1 MVLWKY
7 QVGATPTPPYSSIT
21 STERSPIMS
30 IYPCDVVNTNKGV
43 IYVRSSR
50 VGHNLDGGF
59 ITVSGLNADGEMC
72 NNVLVSDL
80 NKNLLL
86 ANASAMDAQ
95 ELFDWERRLENL
107 WKEATG
113 SADDA
118 KALRRYYLNGNASS
132 FSLALNDRASAD
144 KMFKYLDKATEELD
158 IARSWVTSA
167 RYDCLKAFK
176 EFHAGYLANKNATF
190 TERNLG
196 YDYVTLGENRFQ
208 VGGIYRFYFEPEDD
222 YAWGKEAYVKVTGVT
237 HNRAMIT
244 LSGDAS
250 APREGYIGRVQ
261 RSSKLKAVIGDK
273 VFHIKSHLTKP
284 LPIGSF
290 QDIEAYRKVKQYDA
304 STSLGKS
311 LEDIFIDTFS
321 AGEGKPLCL
330 PRRYDLEGNDF
341 WSDSYTELVAEMM
354 NLTSD
359 MLFDI
364 EKSIQK
370 VHWVRD
376 QLDRFYDEVEANLSA
391 RNVD

>member
-1 MVLWKY
+1 
-7 QVGATPTPPYSSIT
+7 
-21 STERSPIMS
+21 MS
-30 IYPCDVVNTNKGV
+30 IYPCDVVNTSKGV

-50 VGHNLDGGF
+50 VEHNLDGGF

-72 NNVLVSDL
+72 NDVPVSDL

-86 ANASAMDAQ
+86 ANASEMDAQ

-107 WKEATG
+107 RKEATG
-113 SADDA
+113 YSHSDDNR
-118 KALRRYYLNGNASS
+118 ALRRYYASTKS
-132 FSLALNDRASAD
+132 PLPFPALNDRASAD
-144 KMFKYLDKATEELD
+144 KMFKYLDEALVELD
-158 IARSWVTSA
+158 ITRSWVTSA
-167 RYDCLKAFK
+167 RYDCLKAFN
-176 EFHAGYLANKNATF
+176 EFHEGYLANKNVTYS
-190 TERNLG
+190 ERNLE
-196 YDYVTLGENRFQ
+196 YDYVTLGENKFQ
-208 VGGIYRFYFEPEDD
+208 VGGIYEFNFDPEDD
-222 YAWGKEAYVKVTGVT
+222 YAWGKDAYVKVTGVT
-237 HNRAMIT
+237 HNRALIT

-261 RSSKLKAVIGDK
+261 RSSKLKVVIEDK
-273 VFHIKSHLTKP
+273 VFHVSSYFVKP

-290 QDIEAYRKVKQYDA
+290 RDIELYRKAKQYAD

-311 LEDIFIDTFS
+311 LENIFIDTFT
-321 AGEGKPLCL
+321 AGDGKPLCL

-391 RNVD
+391 RNADSE

>member
-1 MVLWKY
+1 
-7 QVGATPTPPYSSIT
+7 
-21 STERSPIMS
+21 MS
-30 IYPCDVVNTNKGV
+30 IYPCDVVNTDKGV

-50 VGHNLDGGF
+50 LGHNLDGGF

-72 NNVLVSDL
+72 NDVPVSDL

-86 ANASAMDAQ
+86 ANASEMDAR

-107 WKEATG
+107 RKEATG
-113 SADDA
+113 SADDT
-118 KALRRYYLNGNASS
+118 KALHRYYVNGKASS
-132 FSLALNDRASAD
+132 FSLVLNDRASAD
-144 KMFKYLDKATEELD
+144 KMFKYLDEALTELD
-158 IARSWVTSA
+158 TARSWVTST

-176 EFHAGYLANKNATF
+176 DFHAGYLANKTATF

-208 VGGIYRFYFEPEDD
+208 VGGIYRFEFEPEDD

-261 RSSKLKAVIGDK
+261 RSSKLKVVIGDK
-273 VFHIKSHLTKP
+273 VFHIKPYLMKP

-290 QDIEAYRKVKQYDA
+290 QDIDAYRKAKQYDA

-311 LEDIFIDTFS
+311 LENIFLDTFS

-330 PRRYDLEGNDF
+330 PSHYELEGNDF

-354 NLTSD
+354 NRTSD

-391 RNVD
+391 RNADSK

>member
-1 MVLWKY
+1 MPV
-7 QVGATPTPPYSSIT
+7 
-21 STERSPIMS
+21 
-30 IYPCDVVNTNKGV
+30 YPCDVVNTNKGV

-59 ITVSGLNADGEMC
+59 ITVSGLNADGEML
-72 NNVLVSDL
+72 NDVPVSDL

-86 ANASAMDAQ
+86 ANASVMDAQ
-95 ELFDWERRLENL
+95 ELFDWERRLSNL
-107 WKEATG
+107 RDEALG
-113 SADDA
+113 SPEDA
-118 KALRRYYLNGNASS
+118 NALRCYYVSNKAPTP
-132 FSLALNDRASAD
+132 SLALNDRASAD
-144 KMFKYLDKATEELD
+144 RMFNYLDEALVELD
-158 IARSWVTSA
+158 ITRSWVTSA

-190 TERNLG
+190 SERNLE
-196 YDYVTLGENRFQ
+196 YDYVTLGENKFQ
-208 VGGIYRFYFEPEDD
+208 VGGIYEFNFEPEDD
-222 YAWGKEAYVKVTGVT
+222 YAWGKDAYVKVTGVT

-261 RSSKLKAVIGDK
+261 RSSKLKVVIERSSKLKVVIEDK
-273 VFHIKSHLTKP
+273 VFHVSSYFVKP

-290 QDIEAYRKVKQYDA
+290 QDIELYRKAKQYAD

-311 LEDIFIDTFS
+311 LEGIFLDTFS
-321 AGEGKPLCL
+321 AGDNKPTCL
-330 PRRYDLEGNDF
+330 PSRWKLERNNHF

-354 NLTSD
+354 NHTSD

-364 EKSIQK
+364 ERSIQK
-370 VHWVRD
+370 VYWVRD

-391 RNVD
+391 RKAN

>member
-1 MVLWKY
+1 MPV
-7 QVGATPTPPYSSIT
+7 
-21 STERSPIMS
+21 
-30 IYPCDVVNTNKGV
+30 YPCDVVNTNKGV

-50 VGHNLDGGF
+50 VGHNLEGGF

-72 NNVLVSDL
+72 KDVPVSDL

-86 ANASAMDAQ
+86 ANASEMDAQ
-95 ELFDWERRLENL
+95 ELFDWERRLSNL
-107 WKEATG
+107 RDEALG
-113 SADDA
+113 SPEDA
-118 KALRRYYLNGNASS
+118 NALRCYYVSNKAPTP
-132 FSLALNDRASAD
+132 SLALNDRASAD
-144 KMFKYLDKATEELD
+144 RMFNYLDEALVELD
-158 IARSWVTSA
+158 ITRSWVTSA

-190 TERNLG
+190 SERNLE
-196 YDYVTLGENRFQ
+196 YDYVTLGENKFQ
-208 VGGIYRFYFEPEDD
+208 VGGIYRFNFEPEDD

-261 RSSKLKAVIGDK
+261 RSSKLKVVIEDK
-273 VFHIKSHLTKP
+273 VFHVSSYFVKP

-290 QDIEAYRKVKQYDA
+290 QDIETYRKAKQYDA

-311 LEDIFIDTFS
+311 LENIFIDTFT

-330 PRRYDLEGNDF
+330 PRRYDLEGNGF

-354 NLTSD
+354 NHTSD

-391 RNVD
+391 RNADSE

>member
-1 MVLWKY
+1 MPV
-7 QVGATPTPPYSSIT
+7 
-21 STERSPIMS
+21 
-30 IYPCDVVNTNKGV
+30 YPCDVVNTNKGV
-43 IYVRSSR
+43 IYVRYSR
-50 VGHNLDGGF
+50 LGHNLDGGF

-72 NNVLVSDL
+72 NGVPVNDL

-86 ANASAMDAQ
+86 ANASEMDAQ

-107 WKEATG
+107 RKEATG
-113 SADDA
+113 YSRSDDNR
-118 KALRRYYLNGNASS
+118 ALRRYYASTKS
-132 FSLALNDRASAD
+132 PLPFPVLNDRASAD
-144 KMFKYLDKATEELD
+144 KMFKYLDEALTELD
-158 IARSWVTSA
+158 TARSWVTST
-167 RYDCLKAFK
+167 RYGCLKSFE

-190 TERNLG
+190 TERNLE
-196 YDYVTLGENRFQ
+196 YDYVTLGENKFQ
-208 VGGIYRFYFEPEDD
+208 VGGIYRFEFEPEDD
-222 YAWGKEAYVKVTGVT
+222 YVWGKEAYVKVTGVT
-237 HNRAMIT
+237 HNRALIT

-261 RSSKLKAVIGDK
+261 RSSKLKVVIGDK
-273 VFHIKSHLTKP
+273 VFHINSYFMKP

-290 QDIEAYRKVKQYDA
+290 QDIELYRKATQYDA

-311 LEDIFIDTFS
+311 LENIFIDTFS

-330 PRRYDLEGNDF
+330 PRHYDLEGKDF

-364 EKSIQK
+364 ERSIQK

-391 RNVD
+391 RNADSK

>member
-1 MVLWKY
+1 MEVSGGCY
-7 QVGATPTPPYSSIT
+7 AYTYSSIT
-21 STERSPIMS
+21 STERSPIMP

-50 VGHNLDGGF
+50 LGHNLDGGF
-59 ITVSGLNADGEMC
+59 ITVSGLNGDGKMLKD
-72 NNVLVSDL
+72 VPVSDL

-86 ANASAMDAQ
+86 ANASEMDAQ

-107 WKEATG
+107 WKEAIG
-113 SADDA
+113 SAGDTR
-118 KALRRYYLNGNASS
+118 ALCRYYVTGKASS
-132 FSLALNDRASAD
+132 FFPALNDRASAD
-144 KMFKYLDKATEELD
+144 KMFKYLDEALVELD

-176 EFHAGYLANKNATF
+176 EFHAGYLANKNVTYS
-190 TERNLG
+190 ERKLEH
-196 YDYVTLGENRFQ
+196 DYVTLGENKFQ
-208 VGGIYRFYFEPEDD
+208 EGGIYRFEFEPEDD

-273 VFHIKSHLTKP
+273 VFHIKSYFMKP

-311 LEDIFIDTFS
+311 LENIFIDTFT

-330 PRRYDLEGNDF
+330 PDRYDLEGNNF
-341 WSDSYTELVAEMM
+341 WSDNYPDLVAEMM
-354 NLTSD
+354 NLTTD

-376 QLDRFYDEVEANLSA
+376 QLDRFYAEVEANLSS
-391 RNVD
+391 RNADSK

>member
-1 MVLWKY
+1 MY
-7 QVGATPTPPYSSIT
+7 QVGATPTHIPLLPLLKGHL
-21 STERSPIMS
+21 MS

-50 VGHNLDGGF
+50 VVHNLDGGF
-59 ITVSGLNADGEMC
+59 ITVSGLNGDGEMLKD
-72 NNVLVSDL
+72 VPVSDL

-86 ANASAMDAQ
+86 ANASEMDAQ

-107 WKEATG
+107 RKEATG
-113 SADDA
+113 YSYSDDNR
-118 KALRRYYLNGNASS
+118 ALRRYYASTKS
-132 FSLALNDRASAD
+132 PLPFPALNDRASAD
-144 KMFKYLDKATEELD
+144 KMFKYLDEALTELD
-158 IARSWVTSA
+158 TARSWVTST
-167 RYDCLKAFK
+167 RYDCLKSFK
-176 EFHAGYLANKNATF
+176 EFHAGYLASKNVTF
-190 TERNLG
+190 TERNLE
-196 YDYVTLGENRFQ
+196 YDYVALNGSRFQ
-208 VGGIYRFYFEPEDD
+208 VGGIYRFDFEPEDD

-237 HNRAMIT
+237 HNRALIT

-261 RSSKLKAVIGDK
+261 RSSKLKVVIEDK
-273 VFHIKSHLTKP
+273 VFHVSSYFMKP

-290 QDIEAYRKVKQYDA
+290 QDIEAYRKATQYDA

-311 LEDIFIDTFS
+311 LENIFIDTFS

-330 PRRYDLEGNDF
+330 PRHYDLEGKDF

-376 QLDRFYDEVEANLSA
+376 QLDRFYNEVEANLSA
-391 RNVD
+391 RNADSK

>member
-1 MVLWKY
+1 MEVSGGCY
-7 QVGATPTPPYSSIT
+7 AYTYSSIT
-21 STERSPIMS
+21 STERSPIMP

-43 IYVRSSR
+43 IYVRYSR
-50 VGHNLDGGF
+50 LGHNLDGGF
-59 ITVSGLNADGEMC
+59 ITVSGLNADGEML
-72 NNVLVSDL
+72 NDVPVSDL

-86 ANASAMDAQ
+86 ANASVMDAQ
-95 ELFDWERRLENL
+95 ELFDWERRLSNL
-107 WKEATG
+107 RDEALG
-113 SADDA
+113 SPEDA
-118 KALRRYYLNGNASS
+118 NALRCYYVSNKAPTP
-132 FSLALNDRASAD
+132 SLALNDRASAD
-144 KMFKYLDKATEELD
+144 RMFNYLDEALVELD
-158 IARSWVTSA
+158 ITRSWVTSA

-190 TERNLG
+190 SERNLE
-196 YDYVTLGENRFQ
+196 YDYVTLGENKFQ
-208 VGGIYRFYFEPEDD
+208 VGGIYRFNFEPEDD

-261 RSSKLKAVIGDK
+261 RSSKLKVVIEDK
-273 VFHIKSHLTKP
+273 VFHVSSYFVKP

-290 QDIEAYRKVKQYDA
+290 QDIETYRKAKQYDA

-311 LEDIFIDTFS
+311 LENIFIDTFT

-330 PRRYDLEGNDF
+330 PRRYDLEGNGF

-354 NLTSD
+354 NHTSD

-391 RNVD
+391 RNADSE

>member
-1 MVLWKY
+1 MPV
-7 QVGATPTPPYSSIT
+7 
-21 STERSPIMS
+21 
-30 IYPCDVVNTNKGV
+30 YPCDVVNTNKGV

-59 ITVSGLNADGEMC
+59 ITVSGLNGDGEMLKD
-72 NNVLVSDL
+72 VPVSDL
-80 NKNLLL
+80 SKNLLL
-86 ANASAMDAQ
+86 SSASEMEAQ

-107 WKEATG
+107 RKEATG
-113 SADDA
+113 YSHSDDNR
-118 KALRRYYLNGNASS
+118 ALRRYYASTKS
-132 FSLALNDRASAD
+132 PLPFPALNDRTSAD
-144 KMFKYLDKATEELD
+144 KMFKYLDEALAELD
-158 IARSWVTSA
+158 TARSWVTSA
-167 RYDCLKAFK
+167 RYGCLKAFK
-176 EFHAGYLANKNATF
+176 EFHAGYLVNKNVTF
-190 TERNLG
+190 GERNLC
-196 YDYVTLGENRFQ
+196 YDYVTLGENKFQ
-208 VGGIYRFYFEPEDD
+208 VGGIYRFEFEPEDD

-244 LSGDAS
+244 LSGDAG

-273 VFHIKSHLTKP
+273 VFHIKSYFMKP

-290 QDIEAYRKVKQYDA
+290 QDIEAYRKAKQYAD

-311 LEDIFIDTFS
+311 LENIFIDTFT
-321 AGEGKPLCL
+321 AGDGKPLCL
-330 PRRYDLEGNDF
+330 PRRYDLEGNGF

-354 NLTSD
+354 NHTSD

-376 QLDRFYDEVEANLSA
+376 QLDRFYNEVEVNLSA
-391 RNVD
+391 RNADSE

>member
-1 MVLWKY
+1 MEVSGGCY
-7 QVGATPTPPYSSIT
+7 AYTYSSIT
-21 STERSPIMS
+21 STERSPIMPV
-30 IYPCDVVNTNKGV
+30 YPCDVVNTNKGV

-59 ITVSGLNADGEMC
+59 ITVSGLNADGEML
-72 NNVLVSDL
+72 NDVPVSDL

-86 ANASAMDAQ
+86 ANASVMDAQ
-95 ELFDWERRLENL
+95 ELFDWERRLLNL
-107 WKEATG
+107 RDEALG
-113 SADDA
+113 SPEDA
-118 KALRRYYLNGNASS
+118 NALHCYYVSNKAPTP
-132 FSLALNDRASAD
+132 SLALNDRTSAD
-144 KMFKYLDKATEELD
+144 KMFNYLDKALVELD
-158 IARSWVTSA
+158 TTRSWVTSA

-190 TERNLG
+190 SERNLE
-196 YDYVTLGENRFQ
+196 YDYVTLGENKFQ
-208 VGGIYRFYFEPEDD
+208 VGGIYRFNFEPEDD

-261 RSSKLKAVIGDK
+261 RSSKLKVVIEDK
-273 VFHIKSHLTKP
+273 VFHVSSYFVKP

-290 QDIEAYRKVKQYDA
+290 QDIETYRKAKQYDA

-311 LEDIFIDTFS
+311 LENIFIDTFT

-354 NLTSD
+354 NHTSD

-391 RNVD
+391 RNADSE

>member
-1 MVLWKY
+1 
-7 QVGATPTPPYSSIT
+7 
-21 STERSPIMS
+21 MS
-30 IYPCDVVNTNKGV
+30 VYPCDVVNTNKGV

-59 ITVSGLNADGEMC
+59 IAVSGLNGDGEMLKD
-72 NNVLVSDL
+72 VLVSDL

-86 ANASAMDAQ
+86 ANASVMDAQ

-118 KALRRYYLNGNASS
+118 KALHRYFVNGKASS

-144 KMFKYLDKATEELD
+144 KMFKYLDEALVELD
-158 IARSWVTSA
+158 IARPWVTSA
-167 RYDCLKAFK
+167 RYDCLKSFK

-196 YDYVTLGENRFQ
+196 YDYVTLGENKFQ
-208 VGGIYRFYFEPEDD
+208 VGGIYRFEFEPEDD

-261 RSSKLKAVIGDK
+261 RSSKLKVVIGDK
-273 VFHIKSHLTKP
+273 VFHIKSYLMKP

-290 QDIEAYRKVKQYDA
+290 QDIELYRKAKQYAD
-304 STSLGKS
+304 STPLGKS
-311 LEDIFIDTFS
+311 LENIFIDTFT
-321 AGEGKPLCL
+321 AGDGKPLCL

-376 QLDRFYDEVEANLSA
+376 QLDRFYNEVEANLTA
-391 RNVD
+391 RNAD

>member
-1 MVLWKY
+1 MPV
-7 QVGATPTPPYSSIT
+7 
-21 STERSPIMS
+21 
-30 IYPCDVVNTNKGV
+30 YPCDVVNTNKGV
-43 IYVRSSR
+43 IYVRSSM
-50 VGHNLDGGF
+50 VAHNLDGGF
-59 ITVSGLNADGEMC
+59 ITVSGLNADGEML
-72 NNVLVSDL
+72 NDVPVSDL

-86 ANASAMDAQ
+86 ANASEMDAQ
-95 ELFDWERRLENL
+95 ELFDWERRLSNL
-107 WKEATG
+107 RDEALG
-113 SADDA
+113 SPEDA
-118 KALRRYYLNGNASS
+118 KALRCYYVSNEAPTP
-132 FSLALNDRASAD
+132 SLALNDRASAD
-144 KMFKYLDKATEELD
+144 RMFNYLDEALVELD
-158 IARSWVTSA
+158 ITRSWVTSA

-190 TERNLG
+190 SERNLE
-196 YDYVTLGENRFQ
+196 YDYVTLGENKFQ
-208 VGGIYRFYFEPEDD
+208 VGGIYRFNFEPEDD

-261 RSSKLKAVIGDK
+261 RSSKLKVVIEDK
-273 VFHIKSHLTKP
+273 VFHVSSYFVKP

-290 QDIEAYRKVKQYDA
+290 QDIELYRKAKQYAD

-311 LEDIFIDTFS
+311 LEGIFLDTFS
-321 AGEGKPLCL
+321 AGDNKPTCL
-330 PRRYDLEGNDF
+330 PSRWKLERNNHF

-354 NLTSD
+354 NHTSD

-364 EKSIQK
+364 ERSIQK

-391 RNVD
+391 RKAN

>member
-1 MVLWKY
+1 MEVSGGCY
-7 QVGATPTPPYSSIT
+7 AYTYSSIT
-21 STERSPIMS
+21 STERSPIMP

-50 VGHNLDGGF
+50 VGHNLEGGF
-59 ITVSGLNADGEMC
+59 ITVSGLNADGEML
-72 NNVLVSDL
+72 NDVPVSDL

-86 ANASAMDAQ
+86 ANASVMDAQ
-95 ELFDWERRLENL
+95 ELFDWERRLSNL
-107 WKEATG
+107 RDEALG
-113 SADDA
+113 SPEDA
-118 KALRRYYLNGNASS
+118 NALRCYYVSNKAPTP
-132 FSLALNDRASAD
+132 SLALNDRASAD
-144 KMFKYLDKATEELD
+144 RMFNYLDEALVELD
-158 IARSWVTSA
+158 ITRSWVTSA

-190 TERNLG
+190 SERNLE
-196 YDYVTLGENRFQ
+196 YDYVTLGENKFQ
-208 VGGIYRFYFEPEDD
+208 VGGIYRFNFEPEDD

-261 RSSKLKAVIGDK
+261 RSSKLKVVIEDK
-273 VFHIKSHLTKP
+273 VFHVSSYFVKP

-290 QDIEAYRKVKQYDA
+290 QDIETYRKAKQYDA

-311 LEDIFIDTFS
+311 LENIFIDTFT

-330 PRRYDLEGNDF
+330 PRRYDLEGNGF

-354 NLTSD
+354 NHTSD

-391 RNVD
+391 RNADSE

>member
-1 MVLWKY
+1 MPV
-7 QVGATPTPPYSSIT
+7 
-21 STERSPIMS
+21 
-30 IYPCDVVNTNKGV
+30 YPCDVVNTNKGV

-50 VGHNLDGGF
+50 VGHNLEGGF
-59 ITVSGLNADGEMC
+59 ITVSGLNGDGKMLKD
-72 NNVLVSDL
+72 VPVSDL

-86 ANASAMDAQ
+86 ANASEMDAQ
-95 ELFDWERRLENL
+95 ELFDWERRLLNL
-107 WKEATG
+107 RDEALG
-113 SADDA
+113 SPEDA
-118 KALRRYYLNGNASS
+118 NALHCYYVSNKAPTP
-132 FSLALNDRASAD
+132 SLALNDRTSAD
-144 KMFKYLDKATEELD
+144 KMFNYLDEALAELD
-158 IARSWVTSA
+158 TTRSWVTSA
-167 RYDCLKAFK
+167 RYDCLKAFN
-176 EFHAGYLANKNATF
+176 EFHEGYLANKNVTYS
-190 TERNLG
+190 ERNLE
-196 YDYVTLGENRFQ
+196 YDYVTLGEHKFQ
-208 VGGIYRFYFEPEDD
+208 VGGIYRFEFEPEDD

-237 HNRAMIT
+237 HNRALIT

-261 RSSKLKAVIGDK
+261 RSSKLKVVIEDK
-273 VFHIKSHLTKP
+273 VFHISSYFVKP

-290 QDIEAYRKVKQYDA
+290 QDIETYRKAKQYDA

-311 LEDIFIDTFS
+311 LENIFIDTFT

-330 PRRYDLEGNDF
+330 PRRYDLEGNGF

-354 NLTSD
+354 NHTSD

-391 RNVD
+391 RNADSE

>member
-1 MVLWKY
+1 MSVYPRDAVL
-7 QVGATPTPPYSSIT
+7 TH
-21 STERSPIMS
+21 
-30 IYPCDVVNTNKGV
+30 KGV

-50 VGHNLDGGF
+50 VEHNLDGGF
-59 ITVSGLNADGEMC
+59 IAVSGLNGDGEMLKD
-72 NNVLVSDL
+72 VPVSDL

-86 ANASAMDAQ
+86 ANASEMDAQ

-107 WKEATG
+107 RKEATG
-113 SADDA
+113 YSRSDDNR
-118 KALRRYYLNGNASS
+118 ALRRYYVNGTASS
-132 FSLALNDRASAD
+132 FSLVLNDRASAN
-144 KMFKYLDKATEELD
+144 KMFKYLDKALTELD
-158 IARSWVTSA
+158 TARSWVTSA

-196 YDYVTLGENRFQ
+196 YDYVTLGENKFQ
-208 VGGIYRFYFEPEDD
+208 VGGIYRFEFEPEDD

-237 HNRAMIT
+237 HNRALIT

-261 RSSKLKAVIGDK
+261 RSSKLKVVIGDK
-273 VFHIKSHLTKP
+273 VFHIKSYFVKP

-311 LEDIFIDTFS
+311 LENIFIDRFS
-321 AGEGKPLCL
+321 AGEDKPLCL
-330 PRRYDLEGNDF
+330 PRRYDFEGKDF

-364 EKSIQK
+364 EKSIQT

-376 QLDRFYDEVEANLSA
+376 QLDRFYNEVEANLST
-391 RNVD
+391 RNADSK

>member
-1 MVLWKY
+1 MPV
-7 QVGATPTPPYSSIT
+7 
-21 STERSPIMS
+21 
-30 IYPCDVVNTNKGV
+30 YPCDVVNTNKGV

-50 VGHNLDGGF
+50 VEHNLDGGF
-59 ITVSGLNADGEMC
+59 ITVSGLNADGEML
-72 NNVLVSDL
+72 NDVPVSDL

-86 ANASAMDAQ
+86 ANASVMDAQ
-95 ELFDWERRLENL
+95 ELFDWERRLSNL
-107 WKEATG
+107 RDEALGTPE
-113 SADDA
+113 DA
-118 KALRRYYLNGNASS
+118 NALRCYYVSNKAPTP
-132 FSLALNDRASAD
+132 SLALNDRASAD
-144 KMFKYLDKATEELD
+144 RMFNYLDEALVELD
-158 IARSWVTSA
+158 ITRSWVTSA

-190 TERNLG
+190 SERNLE
-196 YDYVTLGENRFQ
+196 YDYVTLGENKFQ
-208 VGGIYRFYFEPEDD
+208 VGGIYEFNFEPEDD
-222 YAWGKEAYVKVTGVT
+222 YAWGKDAYVKVTGVT

-261 RSSKLKAVIGDK
+261 RSSKLKVVIEDK
-273 VFHIKSHLTKP
+273 VFHVSSYFVKP

-290 QDIEAYRKVKQYDA
+290 QDIELYRKAKQYAD

-311 LEDIFIDTFS
+311 LEGIFLDTFT

-330 PRRYDLEGNDF
+330 PRRYDLEGNGF

-354 NLTSD
+354 NHTSD

-391 RNVD
+391 RNADSE

>member
-1 MVLWKY
+1 MNVL
-7 QVGATPTPPYSSIT
+7 GSCEATTLILCA

-59 ITVSGLNADGEMC
+59 ITVSGLNGDGEMLKD
-72 NNVLVSDL
+72 VPVSDL

-113 SADDA
+113 SADDT
-118 KALRRYYLNGNASS
+118 KALCRYYLNGNASS

-167 RYDCLKAFK
+167 RYDCLKSFK
-176 EFHAGYLANKNATF
+176 EFHAGYLASKNVTF
-190 TERNLG
+190 SERNLE
-196 YDYVTLGENRFQ
+196 YDYVTLNGSRFQ
-208 VGGIYRFYFEPEDD
+208 VGGIYRFDFEPEDD

-237 HNRAMIT
+237 HNRALIT

-273 VFHIKSHLTKP
+273 VFHIKSYFMKP

-290 QDIEAYRKVKQYDA
+290 QDIEAYRKATQYDA

-311 LEDIFIDTFS
+311 LENIFIDTFS

-330 PRRYDLEGNDF
+330 PRHYDLEGKDF

-354 NLTSD
+354 NHTSD

-376 QLDRFYDEVEANLSA
+376 QLDRFYNEVEANLSA
-391 RNVD
+391 RNADSK

>member
-1 MVLWKY
+1 
-7 QVGATPTPPYSSIT
+7 
-21 STERSPIMS
+21 MS
-30 IYPCDVVNTNKGV
+30 VYPRDVVLTKKGV
-43 IYVRSSR
+43 IYVHSTKVER
-50 VGHNLDGGF
+50 NLDGGF
-59 ITVSGLNADGEMC
+59 ITVSGLNGDGEMC
-72 NNVLVSDL
+72 KDVPVSNL

-86 ANASAMDAQ
+86 ANASEMDAQ

-107 WKEATG
+107 RKEATG

-118 KALRRYYLNGNASS
+118 KALCRYYASIKS
-132 FSLALNDRASAD
+132 PLLFLALNDRASAD
-144 KMFKYLDKATEELD
+144 KMFKYLDEALVELD
-158 IARSWVTSA
+158 TARSWVASA
-167 RYDCLKAFK
+167 RYDCLKAFN
-176 EFHAGYLANKNATF
+176 EFHAGYLANKNVAF

-196 YDYVTLGENRFQ
+196 YDYVTLGENKFQ

-222 YAWGKEAYVKVTGVT
+222 YAWDKEAYVKVTGVT
-237 HNRAMIT
+237 HDRALIT

-261 RSSKLKAVIGDK
+261 RSSDLKAVIGDK
-273 VFHIKSHLTKP
+273 VFIIKSYFMKP

-290 QDIEAYRKVKQYDA
+290 QDIEAYRKVEQYDA

-311 LEDIFIDTFS
+311 LENIFIDAFS

-341 WSDSYTELVAEMM
+341 WSDSYPEFVAEMM
-354 NLTSD
+354 NLTTD

-370 VHWVRD
+370 IHWVRD
-376 QLDRFYDEVEANLSA
+376 QLDRFYNEVEVNLSV
-391 RNVD
+391 RNADSK

>member
-1 MVLWKY
+1 
-7 QVGATPTPPYSSIT
+7 
-21 STERSPIMS
+21 MS

-50 VGHNLDGGF
+50 VEHNLDGGF
-59 ITVSGLNADGEMC
+59 ITVSGLNGDGEMC

-86 ANASAMDAQ
+86 TNASKMDAQ

-107 WKEATG
+107 WNEATG
-113 SADDA
+113 SADDT
-118 KALRRYYLNGNASS
+118 KALHRYYVNGKASS
-132 FSLALNDRASAD
+132 FFPTLNDRASAG
-144 KMFKYLDKATEELD
+144 KMFKYLDKALAELD
-158 IARSWVTSA
+158 VARSWVTSA
-167 RYDCLKAFK
+167 RYGCLKSFK
-176 EFHAGYLANKNATF
+176 EFHAGYLANKNVTF
-190 TERNLG
+190 SERNFV
-196 YDYVTLGENRFQ
+196 YDYVTLGENKFQ
-208 VGGIYRFYFEPEDD
+208 VGGIYRFDFEPEDD
-222 YAWGKEAYVKVTGVT
+222 YGYGKEAYVKVTGVT
-237 HNRAMIT
+237 HNRALIT

-273 VFHIKSHLTKP
+273 VFHIKSYFMKP

-290 QDIEAYRKVKQYDA
+290 QDIEAYRKATQYDA

-311 LEDIFIDTFS
+311 LENIFIDTFT

-330 PRRYDLEGNDF
+330 PRRYDLEGNGF

-354 NLTSD
+354 NHTSD

-376 QLDRFYDEVEANLSA
+376 QLDRFYDEVEANLSS
-391 RNVD
+391 RNADSK

>member
-1 MVLWKY
+1 MPV
-7 QVGATPTPPYSSIT
+7 
-21 STERSPIMS
+21 
-30 IYPCDVVNTNKGV
+30 YPCDVVNTNKGV

-72 NNVLVSDL
+72 KDVLVSDL

-86 ANASAMDAQ
+86 ANASEMDAQ

-107 WKEATG
+107 RKEATG
-113 SADDA
+113 YSHSDDNR
-118 KALRRYYLNGNASS
+118 ALRRYYVNGKASS
-132 FSLALNDRASAD
+132 FSLVLNDRASAD
-144 KMFKYLDKATEELD
+144 KMFKYLDEALTELD
-158 IARSWVTSA
+158 TARSWVTSA

-190 TERNLG
+190 TERNLE
-196 YDYVTLGENRFQ
+196 YDYVALNGSRFQ
-208 VGGIYRFYFEPEDD
+208 VGGIYCFDFEPEDD

-237 HNRAMIT
+237 HNRALIT

-273 VFHIKSHLTKP
+273 VFHIKSYFMKP

-290 QDIEAYRKVKQYDA
+290 QDIETYRKAKQYDA

-311 LEDIFIDTFS
+311 LENIFIDTFT

-330 PRRYDLEGNDF
+330 PRRYDLEGNGF

-354 NLTSD
+354 NHTSG

-391 RNVD
+391 RNADSK

>member
-1 MVLWKY
+1 
-7 QVGATPTPPYSSIT
+7 
-21 STERSPIMS
+21 MS
-30 IYPCDVVNTNKGV
+30 VYPCDVVNTNKGV

-59 ITVSGLNADGEMC
+59 ITVSGLNGDGEMLKD
-72 NNVLVSDL
+72 VLVSDL

-86 ANASAMDAQ
+86 ANASEMDAQ

-107 WKEATG
+107 LKEATG
-113 SADDA
+113 YSRSDDNR
-118 KALRRYYLNGNASS
+118 ALRRYYASTKS
-132 FSLALNDRASAD
+132 PLPFPVLNDRASAD
-144 KMFKYLDKATEELD
+144 KIFKYLDKVLVELD

-167 RYDCLKAFK
+167 RYDCLKAFN
-176 EFHAGYLANKNATF
+176 EFHAGYLANKNVTF

-196 YDYVTLGENRFQ
+196 YDYVTLGENKFQ
-208 VGGIYRFYFEPEDD
+208 VGGIYRFDFVPEDD

-237 HNRAMIT
+237 HNRALIT

-261 RSSKLKAVIGDK
+261 RSSDLKAVIGDK
-273 VFHIKSHLTKP
+273 VFIIKSYFMKP

-290 QDIEAYRKVKQYDA
+290 QDIEAYRKVEQYDA

-311 LEDIFIDTFS
+311 LENIFIDTFS

-330 PRRYDLEGNDF
+330 PRRYDLEGNGF

-370 VHWVRD
+370 IHWVRD
-376 QLDRFYDEVEANLSA
+376 QLDRFYNEVEANLTA
-391 RNVD
+391 RNTDSK

>member
-1 MVLWKY
+1 MPV
-7 QVGATPTPPYSSIT
+7 
-21 STERSPIMS
+21 
-30 IYPCDVVNTNKGV
+30 YPRDVVNTSKGV

-59 ITVSGLNADGEMC
+59 ITVSGLNGKGEMC
-72 NNVLVSDL
+72 KDVPVSNL

-86 ANASAMDAQ
+86 ANASEMDAQ

-107 WKEATG
+107 WKEARG
-113 SADDA
+113 SADDT
-118 KALRRYYLNGNASS
+118 KALRHYYVNGKASLS
-132 FSLALNDRASAD
+132 FSALNDRASAD
-144 KMFKYLDKATEELD
+144 KMFKYLDEALVELD
-158 IARSWVTSA
+158 VARSWVTSA
-167 RYDCLKAFK
+167 RYDCLKAFN
-176 EFHAGYLANKNATF
+176 EFQAGYLANKNATF
-190 TERNLG
+190 SDERNLE
-196 YDYVTLGENRFQ
+196 YDYVTLGENKFQ
-208 VGGIYRFYFEPEDD
+208 VGGIYRFEFEPEDD

-261 RSSKLKAVIGDK
+261 RSSKLKVVIGDK
-273 VFHIKSHLTKP
+273 VFHIKTYLMKP

-290 QDIEAYRKVKQYDA
+290 QDIELYRKAKQYAD
-304 STSLGKS
+304 STPLGKS
-311 LEDIFIDTFS
+311 LENIFIDTFT
-321 AGEGKPLCL
+321 AGDGKPLCL

-376 QLDRFYDEVEANLSA
+376 QLDRFYNEVEANLTA
-391 RNVD
+391 RNAD

>member
-1 MVLWKY
+1 
-7 QVGATPTPPYSSIT
+7 
-21 STERSPIMS
+21 MS
-30 IYPCDVVNTNKGV
+30 IYACDVVNTSKGV

-59 ITVSGLNADGEMC
+59 ITVSGLNGDGEMLKD
-72 NNVLVSDL
+72 VPVSDL

-86 ANASAMDAQ
+86 ANASEMDAQ

-107 WKEATG
+107 RKEATG
-113 SADDA
+113 YSRSDDNR
-118 KALRRYYLNGNASS
+118 ALRRYYASTKS
-132 FSLALNDRASAD
+132 PLPFPALNDRASAD
-144 KMFKYLDKATEELD
+144 KMFKYLDEALTELD
-158 IARSWVTSA
+158 TARSWVTST
-167 RYDCLKAFK
+167 RYDCHKLFK
-176 EFHAGYLANKNATF
+176 EFHAGYLASKNVTF
-190 TERNLG
+190 SERNLE
-196 YDYVTLGENRFQ
+196 YDYVTLGENKFQ
-208 VGGIYRFYFEPEDD
+208 VGGIYRFEFEPEDD

-237 HNRAMIT
+237 HNRALIT

-261 RSSKLKAVIGDK
+261 RSSKLKVVIEDK
-273 VFHIKSHLTKP
+273 VFHVSSYFMKP

-290 QDIEAYRKVKQYDA
+290 QDIELYRKVKQYDA
-304 STSLGKS
+304 STSLNES
-311 LEDIFIDTFS
+311 LENIFIDTFS

-330 PRRYDLEGNDF
+330 PRRYDLEGKDF

-376 QLDRFYDEVEANLSA
+376 QLDRFYNEVEANLSA
-391 RNVD
+391 RNADSK

>member
-1 MVLWKY
+1 
-7 QVGATPTPPYSSIT
+7 
-21 STERSPIMS
+21 MS
-30 IYPCDVVNTNKGV
+30 VYPCDVVNTDKGV

-50 VGHNLDGGF
+50 LGHNLDGGF
-59 ITVSGLNADGEMC
+59 ITVSGLNGDGEMLKD
-72 NNVLVSDL
+72 VLVSDL

-86 ANASAMDAQ
+86 ANASVMDAQ

-113 SADDA
+113 SADDT
-118 KALRRYYLNGNASS
+118 KALHRYYVNGKASS
-132 FSLALNDRASAD
+132 FSLVLNDRASAD
-144 KMFKYLDKATEELD
+144 KMFKYLDEALTELD
-158 IARSWVTSA
+158 TARSWVTST

-176 EFHAGYLANKNATF
+176 DFHAGYLANKTATF

-196 YDYVTLGENRFQ
+196 YDYVTLGENKFQ
-208 VGGIYRFYFEPEDD
+208 VGGIYRFEFEPEDD

-261 RSSKLKAVIGDK
+261 RSSKLKVVIGDK
-273 VFHIKSHLTKP
+273 VFHIKSCLMKP

-290 QDIEAYRKVKQYDA
+290 QDIDAYRKAKQYDA

-311 LEDIFIDTFS
+311 LENIFIDTFS

-354 NLTSD
+354 NLTAD

-376 QLDRFYDEVEANLSA
+376 QLDRFYTEVEANLSA
-391 RNVD
+391 RNADSE

>member
-1 MVLWKY
+1 
-7 QVGATPTPPYSSIT
+7 
-21 STERSPIMS
+21 MS

-43 IYVRSSR
+43 IYVHSTK
-50 VGHNLDGGF
+50 VEQNQAG
-59 ITVSGLNADGEMC
+59 ITLYVSGLNGEGEMLKD
-72 NNVLVSDL
+72 VPVGDL

-86 ANASAMDAQ
+86 ANASEVDAQ

-107 WKEATG
+107 RKEATG
-113 SADDA
+113 YSYSDDNR
-118 KALRRYYLNGNASS
+118 ALRRYYTSTKSPLP
-132 FSLALNDRASAD
+132 FPALNDRASAD
-144 KMFKYLDKATEELD
+144 KMFKYLDEALAELD
-158 IARSWVTSA
+158 VTCSWVTSA
-167 RYDCLKAFK
+167 RYGCLKLFK
-176 EFHAGYLANKNATF
+176 EFHAGYLANKNVTF
-190 TERNLG
+190 SECNLG
-196 YDYVTLGENRFQ
+196 YDYVTLGENKFQ
-208 VGGIYRFYFEPEDD
+208 VGGIYRFEFEPEDD

-237 HNRAMIT
+237 HNRALIT

-261 RSSKLKAVIGDK
+261 RSSKLKAVIDDK
-273 VFHIKSHLTKP
+273 VFHVSSYFVKP

-304 STSLGKS
+304 STSLGNS

-364 EKSIQK
+364 EKNLGY
-370 VHWVRD
+370 VRWLRE
-376 QLDRFYDEVEANLSA
+376 QLVGFYHDELGFDMAAAGKYL
-391 RNVD
+391 

>member
-1 MVLWKY
+1 MEVSGGCY
-7 QVGATPTPPYSSIT
+7 AYTYSSIT
-21 STERSPIMS
+21 STERSPIMPV
-30 IYPCDVVNTNKGV
+30 YPCDVVNTNKGV

-50 VGHNLDGGF
+50 VGHNLEGGF
-59 ITVSGLNADGEMC
+59 ITVSGLNADGEML
-72 NNVLVSDL
+72 NDVPVSDL

-86 ANASAMDAQ
+86 ANASVMDAQ
-95 ELFDWERRLENL
+95 ELFDWERRLSNL
-107 WKEATG
+107 RDEALG
-113 SADDA
+113 SPEDA
-118 KALRRYYLNGNASS
+118 NALRCYYVSNKAPTP
-132 FSLALNDRASAD
+132 SLALNDRASAD
-144 KMFKYLDKATEELD
+144 RMFNYLNEALVELG
-158 IARSWVTSA
+158 ITRSWVTSA

-190 TERNLG
+190 SERNLE
-196 YDYVTLGENRFQ
+196 YDYVTLGENKFQ
-208 VGGIYRFYFEPEDD
+208 VGGIYRFNFEPEDD

-261 RSSKLKAVIGDK
+261 RSSKLKVVIEDK
-273 VFHIKSHLTKP
+273 VFHVSSYFVKP

-290 QDIEAYRKVKQYDA
+290 QDIETYRKAKQYDA

-311 LEDIFIDTFS
+311 LENIFIDTFT

-330 PRRYDLEGNDF
+330 PRRYDLEGNGF

-354 NLTSD
+354 NHTSD

-391 RNVD
+391 RNADSE

>member
-1 MVLWKY
+1 MPV
-7 QVGATPTPPYSSIT
+7 
-21 STERSPIMS
+21 
-30 IYPCDVVNTNKGV
+30 YPCDVVNTNKGV

-59 ITVSGLNADGEMC
+59 ITVSGLNGDGEMC
-72 NNVLVSDL
+72 KDVPVSDL

-86 ANASAMDAQ
+86 ANASEMDAQ
-95 ELFDWERRLENL
+95 ELFDWERRLSNL
-107 WKEATG
+107 RDEALG
-113 SADDA
+113 SPEDA
-118 KALRRYYLNGNASS
+118 KALRCYYVNNNAPTP
-132 FSLALNDRASAD
+132 SLALNDRASAD
-144 KMFKYLDKATEELD
+144 RMFNYLDEALVELD
-158 IARSWVTSA
+158 ITRSWVTSA

-190 TERNLG
+190 SERNLE
-196 YDYVTLGENRFQ
+196 YDYVTLGEDKFQ
-208 VGGIYRFYFEPEDD
+208 VGGIYEFNFEPEDD
-222 YAWGKEAYVKVTGVT
+222 YAWGKDAYVKVTGVT
-237 HNRAMIT
+237 HNRALIT

-261 RSSKLKAVIGDK
+261 RSSKLKVVIEDK
-273 VFHIKSHLTKP
+273 VFHVSSYFVKP

-290 QDIEAYRKVKQYDA
+290 QDIETYRKAKQYAD

-311 LEDIFIDTFS
+311 LEGIFLDTFS
-321 AGEGKPLCL
+321 AGDNKPTCL
-330 PRRYDLEGNDF
+330 PSRWKLERNNHF

-354 NLTSD
+354 NHTSD

-391 RNVD
+391 RNADSK

>member
-1 MVLWKY
+1 
-7 QVGATPTPPYSSIT
+7 
-21 STERSPIMS
+21 MS
-30 IYPCDVVNTNKGV
+30 VYPRDVVNTNKGV
-43 IYVRSSR
+43 IYVHSTK
-50 VGHNLDGGF
+50 VEQNLDGCA
-59 ITVSGLNADGEMC
+59 ISVSGLNGEGEMLKD
-72 NNVLVSDL
+72 VPVGDL

-86 ANASAMDAQ
+86 ANASEMDAQ

-107 WKEATG
+107 WKESTG
-113 SADDA
+113 SADDT
-118 KALRRYYLNGNASS
+118 KALCRYYVNGKASS
-132 FSLALNDRASAD
+132 FSLVPNDRASAD
-144 KMFKYLDKATEELD
+144 KMFKYLDEALTELD
-158 IARSWVTSA
+158 TARSWVTST
-167 RYDCLKAFK
+167 RYDCHKLFK
-176 EFHAGYLANKNATF
+176 EFHAGYLASKNVTF
-190 TERNLG
+190 SERNLEYG
-196 YDYVTLGENRFQ
+196 YVTLGENKFQ
-208 VGGIYRFYFEPEDD
+208 VGGIYRFKFEPEDD

-237 HNRAMIT
+237 HNRALIT

-261 RSSKLKAVIGDK
+261 RSTKLKVVIEDK
-273 VFHIKSHLTKP
+273 VFHVSSYFMKP

-290 QDIEAYRKVKQYDA
+290 QDIELYRKVKQYDA
-304 STSLGKS
+304 STSLNES
-311 LEDIFIDTFS
+311 LENIFIDTFS

-330 PRRYDLEGNDF
+330 PRRYDLEGKDF

-391 RNVD
+391 RKAN

>member
-1 MVLWKY
+1 MPV
-7 QVGATPTPPYSSIT
+7 
-21 STERSPIMS
+21 
-30 IYPCDVVNTNKGV
+30 YPCDVVNTNKGV

-59 ITVSGLNADGEMC
+59 ITVSGLNGDGEMLKD
-72 NNVLVSDL
+72 VPVSDL
-80 NKNLLL
+80 SKNLLL
-86 ANASAMDAQ
+86 SSASEMEAQ

-107 WKEATG
+107 RKEATG
-113 SADDA
+113 YSHSDDNR
-118 KALRRYYLNGNASS
+118 ALRRYYASIKS
-132 FSLALNDRASAD
+132 PLPFPALNDRTSAD
-144 KMFKYLDKATEELD
+144 KMFKYLDEALTELD
-158 IARSWVTSA
+158 TARSWVTSA

-176 EFHAGYLANKNATF
+176 EFHAGYLVNKNVTF
-190 TERNLG
+190 SERNLC
-196 YDYVTLGENRFQ
+196 YDYVTLGENKFQ

-237 HNRAMIT
+237 HNRALIT

-273 VFHIKSHLTKP
+273 VFHIKSYFMKP

-290 QDIEAYRKVKQYDA
+290 QDIEAYRKATQYDA

-311 LEDIFIDTFS
+311 LENIFIDTFS

-341 WSDSYTELVAEMM
+341 WSDSYTELVAVMM

-364 EKSIQK
+364 EKSTQK

-376 QLDRFYDEVEANLSA
+376 QLDRFYDEVEANLSS
-391 RNVD
+391 RNADSK

>member
-1 MVLWKY
+1 MNVL
-7 QVGATPTPPYSSIT
+7 GSCEATPLIFYS
-21 STERSPIMS
+21 STERLLTMPV
-30 IYPCDVVNTNKGV
+30 YPCDVVNTNKGV

-59 ITVSGLNADGEMC
+59 ISVSGLNGDGEMC
-72 NNVLVSDL
+72 KDVLVCNP

-86 ANASAMDAQ
+86 ANASEWDAQ
-95 ELFDWERRLENL
+95 ELFDWERRLNSL
-107 WKEATG
+107 KKEAFG
-113 SADDA
+113 SSEDT
-118 KALRRYYLNGNASS
+118 KALHNFYVNSDTSKL
-132 FSLALNDRASAD
+132 SLFLNDRASAD
-144 KMFKYLDKATEELD
+144 KMFKYLDEALAELD
-158 IARSWVTSA
+158 TTASWAMSA
-167 RYDCLKAFK
+167 RYDCRKAFN

-190 TERNLG
+190 SERNLK

-208 VGGIYRFYFEPEDD
+208 VGGIYRFEFEPEDD

-250 APREGYIGRVQ
+250 VPREGYIGRVQ
-261 RSSKLKAVIGDK
+261 RSSKLKVVIGDK
-273 VFHIKSHLTKP
+273 VFHIKSYLMKP

-290 QDIEAYRKVKQYDA
+290 QDIDAYRKVEQYDA

-311 LEDIFIDTFS
+311 LENIFIDTFS

-376 QLDRFYDEVEANLSA
+376 QLDRFYAEVEANLSA
-391 RNVD
+391 RNADSK